1 MKECSLCPQ
10 GKHSKHTI
18 QGVKGGIKA
27 MKPEKVG
34 QSINLEVEGLDEIE
48 ERVQDLEKQMESII
62 DDVAVALATLI
73 DIKDMRVTIKVD
85 VEGIDN

>member
-1 MKECSLCPQ
+1 
-10 GKHSKHTI
+10 
-18 QGVKGGIKA
+18 

-73 DIKDMRVTIKVD
+73 DIKDMEVTIKVN
-85 VEGIDN
+85 VGGG